1 MLCIFLLF
9 IGFLTPCFVD
19 LTPQSGGTELIKHG
33 YYTLGYA
40 EQHEQAAWVFYKLTP
55 EMIMG
60 DVERKDNFR
69 ADKSISTK
77 SATLSDYKGSG
88 YDRGHLAPAADMTA
102 SYQAMTESFYLSNVS
117 PQTPGFNRG
126 VWKRAETLVRNW
138 AIEEKVLY
146 VITGA
151 IFDDNRGAIG
161 SNEVTVPGYYYKVIY
176 DPTERKKMIAMILPH
191 ESSSANLESFVVS
204 VDSVEIRT
212 GIDFF
217 PGLPDKLE
225 RYLERRSDV
234 TKWSF

>member
-1 MLCIFLLF
+1 
-9 IGFLTPCFVD
+9 
-19 LTPQSGGTELIKHG
+19 
-33 YYTLGYA
+33 
-40 EQHEQAAWVFYKLTP
+40 
-55 EMIMG
+55 
-60 DVERKDNFR
+60 
-69 ADKSISTK
+69 
-77 SATLSDYKGSG
+77 
-88 YDRGHLAPAADMTA
+88 
-102 SYQAMTESFYLSNVS
+102 MTESFYLSNVS

-146 VITGA
+146 VVTGA
-151 IFDDNRGAIG
+151 IFDDNQGAIG

-217 PGLPDKLE
+217 PGLPDKLG
-225 RYLERRSDV
+225 RYLERQSDV